1 MEDIS
6 AYILSLLSVLEK
18 ELALLRL
25 SAGRTVQGIK
35 WSILGALLLMVGV
48 LVLAHTCFVALS
60 QMTGPVIAGFISAG
74 LIFLGGGSFLWLGGR
89 YLK

>member
-1 MEDIS
+1 MEDIT

-25 SAGRTVQGIK
+25 SVGKTAKGIK
-35 WSILGALLLMVGV
+35 WSIFGALLMTIGV
-48 LVLAHTCFVALS
+48 LVLAHTCFVALER
-60 QMTGPVIAGFISAG
+60 MTGPVIAGFIAAG

-89 YLK
+89 NLK